1 MRKTGGDKHIVRT
14 PCSHHGKPGS
24 HQAPNAIL
32 SNNHEEHEAQRLQQR
47 KASVQSPLDTWPNN
61 A

>member
-1 MRKTGGDKHIVRT
+1 MRKTGGDKQIVRT
-14 PCSHHGKPGS
+14 LYSHRGKPGC

-47 KASVQSPLDTWPNN
+47 KARVQSPLDTSQCD